1 MSVQE
6 PTTAAPLNGLLKLQ
20 SAVPASEDSSN
31 ILIVEDEEA
40 LARSM
45 QRILKSR
52 GIAVDTAFSGAEAR
66 ERLAAGSYAVVLLD
80 VRLPDESGYGLL
92 GELRALR
99 PDIAVVMVSGVDDPE
114 LGKAAAGLAVLLR
127 HGASEVIMKWRSAIG
142 ERGQRRVALEP
153 EEVLDG
159 GVRRAFEATVSEHVG
174 ADLGEGA
181 LEEHHIGVVDSA
193 PGPLTKAA
201 DRVVESV

>member
-31 ILIVEDEEA
+31 TLIVEDEEA

-99 PDIAVVMVSGVDDPE
+99 PDIAVRAIERNVVLSSRFTANASW
-114 LGKAAAGLAVLLR
+114 LSRRTASAAAIR
-127 HGASEVIMKWRSAIG
+127 
-142 ERGQRRVALEP
+142 
-153 EEVLDG
+153 
-159 GVRRAFEATVSEHVG
+159 
-174 ADLGEGA
+174 
-181 LEEHHIGVVDSA
+181 
-193 PGPLTKAA
+193 
-201 DRVVESV
+201 

>member
-31 ILIVEDEEA
+31 TLIVEDEEA

-114 LGKAAAGLAVLLR
+114 LGKAAVEHGAHAYFVKPIGSTELYLAVVNALR
-127 HGASEVIMKWRSAIG
+127 
-142 ERGQRRVALEP
+142 RRNLE
-153 EEVLDG
+153 
-159 GVRRAFEATVSEHVG
+159 
-174 ADLGEGA
+174 
-181 LEEHHIGVVDSA
+181 LE
-193 PGPLTKAA
+193 
-201 DRVVESV
+201 